1 MIKIEE
7 LKWKI
12 FYIKMEINTSYGF
25 DFNNSLQELYNQRIK
40 YKQELKSEIL
50 NEKRKEKLKRILET
64 NHLLA

>member
-7 LKWKI
+7 IKWKI